1 MTFYELLK
9 DLFTAEL
16 KRILAARRENL
27 GRIDFYKPTTL
38 GKAPSTPK

>member
-1 MTFYELLK
+1 MSLYEFLK
-9 DLFTAEL
+9 DLFIAEL